1 MRQRKTLFSVGLLLA
16 VIGAALGWRTM
27 MHQDAPLTTAP
38 VMQKDLEHQVLASGT
53 LSLAKQVNIGAQVNG
68 QITALHARPGDQV
81 KKGDLL
87 VEIDPVLQENALR
100 KAQASLNST
109 AAQLT
114 LRRQQVKHLARI
126 LQRQKILRAAEG
138 VSQADVERAEMDL
151 ITARQEVAVLES
163 QRQQALVEVDS
174 ARANIRYTRI
184 TAPMDGTVLS
194 NVAQVGQ
201 TIVSAQAAPIL
212 MVLGDLHSLLVKA
225 KISEADITQVA
236 AGQPVWFTVAAQPD
250 KKYAAQLDLIAA
262 LPESATAG
270 AGSAPALAGNS
281 DEAVYYHATFQ
292 VDNHDGQLRPAMH
305 AQVRIITQRIAD
317 ALVIPLAAL
326 GARLEEQR
334 FEVQV
339 ADSQG
344 KSQPRQ
350 VTVGLINGNDVQIV
364 AGLAAGEHVVIPAL

>member
-1 MRQRKTLFSVGLLLA
+1 MIQRKTLFSAGLLLA
-16 VIGAALGWRTM
+16 VIGTALGWRYAG
-27 MHQDAPLTTAP
+27 HQDTPLTTAP
-38 VMQKDLEHQVLASGT
+38 VMQKNLEHQVLASGT

-68 QITALHARPGDQV
+68 QITALHAMPGDQV

-100 KAQASLNST
+100 KAQASLSST
-109 AAQLT
+109 AAQLN

-126 LQRQKILRAAEG
+126 LQRQKILRTAEG

-151 ITARQEVAVLES
+151 AIARQEVEVLES
-163 QRQQALVEVDS
+163 QRQQALIEVDS
-174 ARANIRYTRI
+174 AKANVGYTRI

-194 NVAQVGQ
+194 SVAQVGQ

-212 MVLGDLHSLLVKA
+212 MVLGDPHSLLVKA
-225 KISEADITQVA
+225 KISEADITHVA

-250 KKYAAQLDLIAA
+250 KKYAATLEFIAA
-262 LPESATAG
+262 LPENATAA
-270 AGSAPALAGNS
+270 AGSSAAMAGNG
-281 DEAVYYHATFQ
+281 DEAVYYHGTFQ
-292 VDNHDGQLRPAMH
+292 VENHDGQLRPAMH
-305 AQVRIITQRIAD
+305 AQVRIVTQRIAD

-326 GARLEEQR
+326 GARLEDQR

-339 ADSQG
+339 TDNRG

-350 VTVGLINGNDVQIV
+350 VTVGLINGHDVQIV
-364 AGLAAGEHVVIPAL
+364 AGLAAGERVVIPAL